1 MSNRPFIAARIEEAI
16 SKGVEWFLRRLG
28 WRETVIAYTGYG
40 TPDHV
45 RVLGRVVLAPERSHS
60 GFGRAAEDFLT
71 RRGWRNF
78 ITAACVRAKAQ
89 VVINGAS
96 LDLVTD
102 RGGYLDVRVRE
113 HGLAPGWG
121 EITLQTP
128 ESVPVAA
135 PVLVVDE
142 DQEFGIISDVDD
154 TVISTTLPRPFIA
167 AFNSFVLTEGAR
179 RPVPG
184 MARLYSELLS
194 ANEGAPL
201 IYVSTGAWNT
211 VPFLNRFIRRHGLP
225 TGPMLLTDWGP
236 TNTGWFRSGVDHK
249 RKALRE
255 LARDFPNIKWVLVGD
270 DGQHD
275 PEIYREFAERHSA
288 HVQAIAIR
296 ELSPAEQVLAHGTTT
311 QLPEHNSRLRW
322 SPETRPVVRAGDGRA
337 LLSQLRTIT

>member
-1 MSNRPFIAARIEEAI
+1 MSNRPFIAARIEESI
-16 SKGVEWFLRRLG
+16 SKRIEWFLRRLG
-28 WRETVIAYTGYG
+28 WRETIIAYIGYG
-40 TPDHV
+40 TPDHI
-45 RVLGRVVLAPERSHS
+45 RVLARVVLAPERSQTQI
-60 GFGRAAEDFLT
+60 GRAAEDFLT

-89 VVINGAS
+89 VVVNGS
-96 LDLVTD
+96 TLDIVTD
-102 RGGYLDVRVRE
+102 RGGYLDIRIRE
-113 HGLAPGWG
+113 HGLEPGWG
-121 EITLQTP
+121 EIILQTP
-128 ESVPVAA
+128 ESDPVAA
-135 PVLVVDE
+135 PVLVVSE

-154 TVISTTLPRPFIA
+154 TVISTSLPRPLIA

-184 MARLYSELLS
+184 MDYLYSELLS
-194 ANEGAPL
+194 DNEGAPL

-211 VPFLNRFIRRHGLP
+211 LPFLNRFICRHGLP

-236 TNTGWFRSGVDHK
+236 TNTGWFRSGADHK

-275 PEIYREFAERHSA
+275 PQIYREFAELQSE
-288 HVQAIAIR
+288 HVRAIAIR

-311 QLPEHNSRLRW
+311 QLPEHNSRLQW
-322 SPETRPVVRAGDGRA
+322 SPEARPVVRAGDGRA